1 MEDHEKIPYSPLELR
16 VLKNIPKDGKK
27 ISTIALTNL
36 CYSPSKKPLNARNSI
51 LDTTNKL
58 IAKSDLNE
66 EEWEIFKSKQK
77 GAQPVYFWIEQRKR

>member
-1 MEDHEKIPYSPLELR
+1 
-16 VLKNIPKDGKK
+16 
-27 ISTIALTNL
+27 
-36 CYSPSKKPLNARNSI
+36 